1 MSPPI
6 QVRRP
11 DFDFSGVPRVWC
23 DDDPRMTHVING
35 LSAVFPAGERFFMRS
50 VAAFEDRLDPEQR
63 QRVRAFYGQEAAH
76 GRAHRATFEM
86 LERQG
91 YELGRWLDWYE
102 GHAYGEGLESWVS
115 PTIRLATTVALEH
128 LTATLAEVAF
138 DPDDVVARMDPA
150 MAELLRWHAA
160 EEIEHKAV
168 AFEVLQRVDPRLRT
182 RVVGFGIALIVLAF
196 YTSSAAQHLARQDRL
211 RGVRLRAVVEFVRR
225 PAVVVEAL
233 RLLRPGF
240 HPDQR
245 DNYHLAEAFLRE
257 LSQRRDL
264 AAA

>member
-6 QVRRP
+6 RVRRP
-11 DFDFSGVPRVWC
+11 SFDFSGVARVWC

-50 VAAFEDRLDPEQR
+50 VAAFEDRLEPELR
-63 QRVRAFYGQEAAH
+63 QRVRGFYGQEAAH

-91 YELGRWLDWYE
+91 YELRSWLDWYE
-102 GHAYGEGLESWVS
+102 AHAYGQGIESWVS
-115 PTIRLATTVALEH
+115 PTTRLATTVALEH

-182 RVVGFGIALIVLAF
+182 RLVGFGIALIVLAF
-196 YTSSAAQHLARQDRL
+196 YASSAAQHLARQDRL
-211 RGVRLRAVVEFVRR
+211 RGVRARVVLEFVRR
-225 PAVVVEAL
+225 PRVVAEAL
-233 RLLRPGF
+233 RLLLPGF
-240 HPDQR
+240 HPDEN
-245 DNYHLAEAFLRE
+245 DNYALAEAFLRE
-257 LSQRRDL
+257 LAARDEL
-264 AAA
+264 ARA